1 MTKQLTFQD
10 YVGIARRRKWLLILP
25 PLVFSILAFSGSF
38 LLQPRYTSQTLVLVE
53 GQKVSD
59 NLVKPAVAEDLN
71 QRLSTMKEQILS
83 RSRLEPILQKFG
95 LYKEEMKKVPMED
108 LIDQMR
114 SKIMVSPI
122 HGANDSTPGFYISFT
137 ADNPKLA
144 QDICAEITSLFM
156 EENLKLREER
166 AVGTTDFLASQLEE
180 SKRNLDEQDA
190 KLAAFQRTYIGQ
202 LPGQE
207 QVNMSMLTT
216 LKSQLDSA
224 TAALNR
230 AQQDK
235 LYTESLLAQQTGTM
249 RGSPSDPDAIPASQL
264 DDQLTQLK
272 ATLAALE
279 ARYTPE
285 HPDVIKTKQ
294 MIAEVERRSAISRTA
309 VKSAAPPTH
318 EAPQAQLSSPA
329 VRLRD
334 NLHVLDDTIREKS
347 AEQFK
352 LQQSIRE
359 YEKRIQLSPTI
370 EQEYKKLTRDY
381 QTAQAFYDDLL
392 KKKSMSE
399 MSTDLERRQEGEQF
413 RIVDPANLPETPG
426 FPKRGMLTG
435 MGFGLGLGLGG
446 ALVFVLEALRQS
458 VQTES
463 DVEFYLKL
471 PVLANIPDLTTLQNK
486 NSIGRWKWRNHSTTR
501 VSREQEVA
509 MTGRQ

>member
-1 MTKQLTFQD
+1 M
-10 YVGIARRRKWLLILP
+10 GIARRRKWLLILP
-25 PLVFSILAFSGSF
+25 PLVFSILAFSGSY

-83 RSRLEPILQKFG
+83 RSRLEPIMQKFG
-95 LYKEEMKKVPMED
+95 LYKEEMKKVPIED

-114 SKIMVSPI
+114 SKIVVSPI

-144 QDICAEITSLFM
+144 QDICSEITSLFM

-190 KLAAFQRTYIGQ
+190 KLAAFQRKYIGQ

-216 LKSQLDSA
+216 LKSQLDSV

-235 LYTESLLAQQTGTM
+235 LYTESLLAQETATM
-249 RGSPSDPDAIPASQL
+249 QGSQSGPDAIPASQL
-264 DDQLTQLK
+264 DDQLTTLK
-272 ATLAALE
+272 ATLVALE

-294 MIAEVERRSAISRTA
+294 MIAELERKSATSHA
-309 VKSAAPPTH
+309 DVKSAAPATH
-318 EAPQAQLSSPA
+318 ETSHAQLSLPA

-334 NLHVLDDTIREKS
+334 NLHSLDDTIREKS
-347 AEQFK
+347 AEQVK

-359 YEKRIQLSPTI
+359 YEKRIQLSPAI
-370 EQEYKKLTRDY
+370 EEEYKKLTRDY

-399 MSTDLERRQEGEQF
+399 MATDLERRQEGEQF
-413 RIVDPANLPETPG
+413 RVVDPANLPETPA
-426 FPKRGMLTG
+426 FPRRGMLAG
-435 MGFGLGLGLGG
+435 MGFGVGLGLGG
-446 ALVFVLEALRQS
+446 ALVFLFEVLRQS
-458 VQTES
+458 IQTES
-463 DVEFYLKL
+463 DVEFYFKL
-471 PVLANIPDLTTLQNK
+471 PVLANIPDLSTVPTK
-486 NSIGRWKWRNHSTTR
+486 NPVGKWGWKGHGTSTA
-501 VSREQEVA
+501 SRQQEVA
-509 MTGRQ
+509 MIGRQ